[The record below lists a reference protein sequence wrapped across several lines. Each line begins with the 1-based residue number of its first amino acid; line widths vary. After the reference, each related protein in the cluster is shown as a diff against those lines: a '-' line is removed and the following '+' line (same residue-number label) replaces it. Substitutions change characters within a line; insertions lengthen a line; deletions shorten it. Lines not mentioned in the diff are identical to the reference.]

1 MLADFISAADD
12 AIQSVGLAKGD
23 KQAWLE
29 SVAAYE
35 KINVKDEQIE
45 SMLQETRKADRILSK
60 LKSEPH
66 ADQIIL

>member
-35 KINVKDEQIE
+35 KINVKDE
-45 SMLQETRKADRILSK
+45 
-60 LKSEPH
+60 
-66 ADQIIL
+66 